1 MGSIRVKHKALTPA
15 QRRECLLIY
24 EKGFITMP
32 SRTPRGLTRYRPL
45 WTLVD
50 MGLVEF
56 DFGPVGS
63 WLMTYGFMPKW
74 GDPVV

>member
-1 MGSIRVKHKALTPA
+1 
-15 QRRECLLIY
+15 
-24 EKGFITMP
+24 MP